1 MSAPQTI
8 VPLVRRQETVRVLA
22 LSRLAALPAIF
33 LGERLVQHPGPH
45 SAPFEPLLA
54 AATVYALIT
63 FAAAYAPRPRRL
75 PPQLLAA
82 FDFAFVWAL
91 TYTSGGPFSQLRYAF
106 FLLPIG
112 AALLLRPALTA
123 AASAVVVVGYVVLA
137 LTYPASGTSADDF
150 ELTQGVYLIWMGLVA
165 VLLAQLLAR
174 RAEQVERLSAGRGR
188 LVAQALDAE
197 DRERRRLASALHDDA
212 VQNLLAARHELAA
225 GGERAFVEQGL
236 DRTIGQLRD
245 AVFDLYPAAL
255 DHAGLA
261 AALEAVAAHAGRRA
275 GFRWEVKV
283 DPNAEGL
290 HDQLVFSLARE
301 LVINVTKHAQASA
314 LTVNVRRTGAELV
327 LEVADDGVG
336 LDPERLRAAPL
347 EGHIGLASATERV
360 EALDGA
366 LEIAAQP
373 GQGTLVRARL
383 PLAVAELGYA
393 SVPLDPRPQ
402 R

>member
-1 MSAPQTI
+1 MTGSPAI
-8 VPLVRRQETVRVLA
+8 IPLAQRRETVRVLA

-33 LGERLVQHPGPH
+33 LGERLVAHPSPR

-54 AATVYALIT
+54 AATAYALLT
-63 FAAAYAPRPRRL
+63 FLAAYTPWPRRL

-82 FDFAFVWAL
+82 LDFAFVWAL

-112 AALLLRPALTA
+112 AALLLQPALTA
-123 AASAVVVVGYVVLA
+123 TASAVVVIGYVVLA

-165 VLLAQLLAR
+165 VLLSQLLAR
-174 RAEQVERLSAGRGR
+174 RAAQVERLSAGRGR

-275 GFRWEVKV
+275 GFRWTV
-283 DPNAEGL
+283 DVEPAAAGL
-290 HDQLVFSLARE
+290 HDQLIFSLARE
-301 LVINVTKHAQASA
+301 LVINVAKHAQAQA
-314 LTVNVRRTGAELV
+314 LTVTVRRTASELL
-327 LEVADDGVG
+327 LEVADDGIG
-336 LDPERLRAAPL
+336 LDPARLRVAPL
-347 EGHIGLASATERV
+347 KGHIGLASATERV

-366 LEIAAQP
+366 LEIAAEP
-373 GQGTLVRARL
+373 GQGTLVRTRL
-383 PLAVAELGYA
+383 PLAIAELADHGERSA
-393 SVPLDPRPQ
+393 PRQ
-402 R
+402 GR